1 LAEAVALAAGC
12 ARVLAAGV
20 NCTAP
25 RHVADLLHSVAG
37 ITSKPLL
44 AYPNSGEVWNAE
56 RQSWGANA
64 DALDWATAAR
74 SWHEAGAR
82 LIGGCC
88 RTTPETIRQ
97 LCHSF
102 PL

>member
-1 LAEAVALAAGC
+1 
-12 ARVLAAGV
+12 VLAAVV

-37 ITSKPLL
+37 ITRKPLL
-44 AYPNSGEVWNAE
+44 VYPNSGEVWNAE
-56 RQSWGANA
+56 RQSWRANA
-64 DALDWATAAR
+64 DTHDWAAAAQ

-88 RTTPETIRQ
+88 RTTPATIRQ
-97 LCHSF
+97 LRHAF